1 MSKALLRSVHKT
13 HCHDVERGLS
23 KLITA
28 FLVNPLLRTH
38 LEIALCLDFD
48 LVNNPAPDTP
58 HMARV
63 DVGLEPSDI
72 SITLGLC
79 AGSRWLNNPEPEKIE
94 GMLQINAIT
103 RILPEIVPHAR
114 RLNQWNETRQKLH
127 TAGKGD
133 LPVVIVE
140 FISNDSPNAFS
151 CVLDISP
158 PALMIAK
165 KKEPFEKHS
174 AIKGLSLEPMTV
186 GSTLESVFNLLVMK
200 FGGNLT
206 GYTQFYQHF
215 YPFG

>member
-1 MSKALLRSVHKT
+1 M
-13 HCHDVERGLS
+13 
-23 KLITA
+23 ITA
-28 FLVNPLLRTH
+28 FLVNPPLRTK

-72 SITLGLC
+72 SVTLGLC
-79 AGSRWLNNPEPEKIE
+79 AGSHWLNNPEPKKIE

-103 RILPEIVPHAR
+103 RTPPNIVPLPR
-114 RLNQWNETRQKLH
+114 RLNQWNEARQRLR
-127 TAGKGD
+127 AEGKGD
-133 LPVVIVE
+133 IPVVIVE

-158 PALMIAK
+158 TALMIAK

-174 AIKGLSLEPMTV
+174 AINGTSLEPMTV
-186 GSTLESVFNLLVMK
+186 GSTLESVFNLSVMK
-200 FGGNLT
+200 FGGN
-206 GYTQFYQHF
+206 
-215 YPFG
+215 